1 MKILVTGSSGFLG
14 SVLVERLL
22 NRGQTDIR
30 CFVRPGSKMAKLEA
44 LKQKYPD
51 AELEYFVGNLTSRK
65 DAAEAVKDVKLIYH
79 LAAAMKG
86 DAADMFLNTVVASKY
101 LLEAVTREKT
111 TKVVLVSSMGVYG
124 VGDKPAGYVIH
135 ENCPLEPKPE
145 QRDVYS
151 YSKWRQEELFREYN
165 REFPF
170 PMVILRPGVIYGPGG
185 PPMSSRVGVNLFG
198 LFLHLGRGNVLP
210 LTYVTNCADAVALAG
225 LADEAVGQVYNVV
238 DDDLPTSRE
247 FLKRYRREVKKLK
260 FVRVPYIAIQLLSV
274 AVEKY
279 HRHSKGQLPAIFTP
293 YKTASI
299 WKGNLFDNSKIKSLG
314 WKQLVPTEEGLTR
327 AFNYLRENADV

>member
-22 NRGQTDIR
+22 ERGQTDIR
-30 CFVRPGSKMAKLEA
+30 CFVRPGSNLAKLDA

-51 AELEYFVGNLTSRK
+51 AALEYFVGNLTSKK
-65 DAAEAVKDVKLIYH
+65 DAAEAVKSAKLVYH

-101 LLEAVTREKT
+101 LLEAVTKRKT

-124 VGDKPAGYVIH
+124 VADQPAGYVVNEH
-135 ENCPLEPKPE
+135 SPLEPKPQE
-145 QRDVYS
+145 RDVYS

-170 PMVILRPGVIYGPGG
+170 PLVITRPGVIYGPGG
-185 PPMSSRVGVNLFG
+185 PPMSSRVGVSLFG

-210 LTYVTNCADAVALAG
+210 LSYVTNCADAVALAG
-225 LADEAVGQVYNVV
+225 LTDDTAGQVYNVV
-238 DDDLPTSRE
+238 DDGLPTSRQ
-247 FLKRYRREVKKLK
+247 FLKRYRREVKNMS
-260 FVRVPYIAIQLLSV
+260 FVPVPYVMVQLLSI

-279 HRHSKGQLPAIFTP
+279 HKYSKGQLPAIFTP

-299 WKGNLFDNSKIKSLG
+299 WKGNLFDNSKIKSIG
-314 WKQLVPTEEGLTR
+314 WKQLVSTEEGLTR
-327 AFNYLRENADV
+327 AFSYLRENADV

>member
-1 MKILVTGSSGFLG
+1 VKILVTGSSGFLG

-22 NRGQTDIR
+22 ERGQKDIR
-30 CFVRPGSKMAKLEA
+30 CFVRPGSKLAKLDA
-44 LKQKYPD
+44 LKQKYTD
-51 AELEYFVGNLTSRK
+51 AELEYFVGNLTSKK
-65 DAAEAVKDVKLIYH
+65 DAAEAVKGVKLVYH

-86 DAADMFLNTVVASKY
+86 DAADMFLNSVVASKY
-101 LLEAVTREKT
+101 LLEAVTKKKT

-124 VGDKPAGYVIH
+124 VAEQPAGYVVNEH
-135 ENCPLEPKPE
+135 SPLEPKPE

-170 PMVILRPGVIYGPGG
+170 PLVIMRPGVIYGPGG
-185 PPMSSRVGVNLFG
+185 PPMSSRVGVSLFG

-210 LTYVTNCADAVALAG
+210 LSYVTNCADAVALAG
-225 LADEAVGQVYNVV
+225 LEENTAGEVYNVV
-238 DDDLPTSRE
+238 DDGLPTSRQ
-247 FLKRYRREVKKLK
+247 FLKRYRREVKNVS
-260 FVRVPYIAIQLLSV
+260 FVPVPYVLIPLLSI

-279 HRHSKGQLPAIFTP
+279 HKHSKGQLPAIFTP

-299 WKGNLFDNSKIKSLG
+299 WKGNLFDNSKIKSIG